1 MTMPALYLKEHEG
14 VVRNPIGQLP
24 SAAVPWWS
32 GIGSQSTYNEPFGQI
47 KSSFLEH
54 PNSGGQ
60 LTANKRAER
69 GTEQELEKGNTTQF
83 TIFPGVPKTSPN
95 IPVQSAPPEYQGRFE
110 LGYGQSMICA
120 KYPYGDQCYGLFSTY
135 GPQIAV
141 CLPSNF
147 VAHRIFTHVSYNGK
161 RGVNSDGLQFSL
173 EKKPLRLGR
182 IMLTA
187 DDGPIYVNA
196 KQYHGIIRRRLSRA
210 KAVSENKV
218 LKVRKPY
225 LHKSRH
231 LHAMRRPRG
240 TGGRFLN
247 TKASKGAKGGTVKEK
262 TGNGQPT
269 ESQNSEVL
277 ESDSGNSSSTKEAN
291 GRRSNT
297 PGFEVTSMLFREDV
311 NRFTFN
317 HLLLP
322 VHSLSGMSTGQGRA
336 MPSKWMAAADSCC
349 NLKV

>member
-1 MTMPALYLKEHEG
+1 MTMHALYLKEHEG
-14 VVRNPIGQLP
+14 IVRNPIGQLP

-69 GTEQELEKGNTTQF
+69 GTEQGLEKGNTTQF
-83 TIFPGVPKTSPN
+83 TIFPGVPKTSPSM
-95 IPVQSAPPEYQGRFE
+95 PVQSAPPEYQGRFE
-110 LGYGQSMICA
+110 LGYGQSVICA

-135 GPQIAV
+135 GPHIA
-141 CLPSNF
+141 
-147 VAHRIFTHVSYNGK
+147 
-161 RGVNSDGLQFSL
+161 
-173 EKKPLRLGR
+173 GR
-182 IMLTA
+182 MMLTA

-210 KAVSENKV
+210 KAVSENKF

-240 TGGRFLN
+240 SGGRFLN
-247 TKASKGAKGGTVKEK
+247 TKASKGAKGGTEKEK
-262 TGNGQPT
+262 TRNGQPT

-277 ESDSGNSSSTKEAN
+277 ESDSGNSSSTKEAD

-317 HLLLP
+317 HILLP

>member
-1 MTMPALYLKEHEG
+1 MLFFL
-14 VVRNPIGQLP
+14 
-24 SAAVPWWS
+24 
-32 GIGSQSTYNEPFGQI
+32 
-47 KSSFLEH
+47 SF
-54 PNSGGQ
+54 
-60 LTANKRAER
+60 
-69 GTEQELEKGNTTQF
+69 
-83 TIFPGVPKTSPN
+83 
-95 IPVQSAPPEYQGRFE
+95 
-110 LGYGQSMICA
+110 
-120 KYPYGDQCYGLFSTY
+120 
-135 GPQIAV
+135 PQ
-141 CLPSNF
+141 
-147 VAHRIFTHVSYNGK
+147 
-161 RGVNSDGLQFSL
+161 
-173 EKKPLRLGR
+173 
-182 IMLTA
+182 
-187 DDGPIYVNA
+187 
-196 KQYHGIIRRRLSRA
+196 
-210 KAVSENKV
+210 
-218 LKVRKPY
+218 PY

-247 TKASKGAKGGTVKEK
+247 TKASKGAKGGTEKEK

-311 NRFTFN
+311 NHFTFN

>member
-14 VVRNPIGQLP
+14 VVRNSIGQLP

-69 GTEQELEKGNTTQF
+69 GTEQGLEKGNTTQF

-110 LGYGQSMICA
+110 LGYGQSVICA

-135 GPQIAV
+135 GPQIA
-141 CLPSNF
+141 
-147 VAHRIFTHVSYNGK
+147 G
-161 RGVNSDGLQFSL
+161 
-173 EKKPLRLGR
+173 RL
-182 IMLTA
+182 MLTA

-210 KAVSENKV
+210 KAVSENKA

-247 TKASKGAKGGTVKEK
+247 TKASKGAKGRTEKEK
-262 TGNGQPT
+262 TRNGQPT

-311 NRFTFN
+311 NHFTFN

>member
-1 MTMPALYLKEHEG
+1 MTMHG
-14 VVRNPIGQLP
+14 VVQNHIGQSP

-47 KSSFLEH
+47 KSSFLEN

-60 LTANKRAER
+60 LTANKRSER
-69 GTEQELEKGNTTQF
+69 GIEQGMEKGNTTQF
-83 TIFPGVPKTSPN
+83 TIFPGDCKTSPN
-95 IPVQSAPPEYQGRFE
+95 VPVQSAPPEYQGRFD
-110 LGYGQSMICA
+110 LGLGQSVICA
-120 KYPYGDQCYGLFSTY
+120 KYPYGDQCYGVFSTY
-135 GPQIAV
+135 GPHIA
-141 CLPSNF
+141 
-147 VAHRIFTHVSYNGK
+147 
-161 RGVNSDGLQFSL
+161 
-173 EKKPLRLGR
+173 GR

-210 KAVSENKV
+210 KAISENKV

-225 LHKSRH
+225 LHRSRH

-240 TGGRFLN
+240 SGGRFLN
-247 TKASKGAKGGTVKEK
+247 TKASNGAKGGIEKEK
-262 TGNGQPT
+262 SGIGQLSQHT
-269 ESQNSEVL
+269 ESQSSEVL
-277 ESDSGNSSSTKEAN
+277 QSDSGNSSSPKEAN

-297 PGFEVTSMLFREDV
+297 PGSEVTSMFFREDAS
-311 NRFTFN
+311 RFTFN

>member
-1 MTMPALYLKEHEG
+1 
-14 VVRNPIGQLP
+14 
-24 SAAVPWWS
+24 
-32 GIGSQSTYNEPFGQI
+32 
-47 KSSFLEH
+47 
-54 PNSGGQ
+54 
-60 LTANKRAER
+60 
-69 GTEQELEKGNTTQF
+69 
-83 TIFPGVPKTSPN
+83 
-95 IPVQSAPPEYQGRFE
+95 
-110 LGYGQSMICA
+110 
-120 KYPYGDQCYGLFSTY
+120 
-135 GPQIAV
+135 
-141 CLPSNF
+141 
-147 VAHRIFTHVSYNGK
+147 
-161 RGVNSDGLQFSL
+161 
-173 EKKPLRLGR
+173 
-182 IMLTA
+182 
-187 DDGPIYVNA
+187 
-196 KQYHGIIRRRLSRA
+196 
-210 KAVSENKV
+210 
-218 LKVRKPY
+218 
-225 LHKSRH
+225 
-231 LHAMRRPRG
+231 MRRPRG

-247 TKASKGAKGGTVKEK
+247 TKASKGAKGGTEKEK